1 MLWVALSPSLL
12 PNAWWMT
19 AVAVGLSVVLGSIVG
34 GLAGRL
40 IAWIVRRMDLRA
52 TVDPRADWLLRL
64 GWDLLLVGISARAWV
79 WSLREQERTAEL
91 VGLESSGMAGQAVG
105 CSPACSWPPSAP
117 PPSSTPRPPRAA
129 RRRRSPSAPAPGLH
143 AELGEPG
150 PRRPGLRRRRP
161 APRPDRLPHRRA
173 RHRADP
179 PLRRAPGRGTVEDAV
194 AAVLAEMDR
203 THAWGRDVLHV
214 TTSTGTGFVQGWS
227 VGAVE
232 YLTGGDV
239 ATVSLQ
245 DSSFPSALAYVSD
258 RTTPPRAGRA
268 LFDAV
273 RERWSGLPED
283 SRPRLVVSGESLG
296 SYGGQGAFESPEDLL
311 AEVDGAVWTGTP
323 RFTPLWST
331 LTDGRRPGSPEIAPV
346 VDNGRHIRFVTRP
359 EELEHDY
366 DGGPYVD
373 WEEPRVACAQHASD
387 PIVWWGPAMLLH
399 EPDWMREHVGRDV
412 SPDLGWAPW
421 VSFWQVGMDMPMS
434 VTTDGGHGHQYFEEV
449 VPYWAAVLGQ
459 EWTGERI
466 EAIQR
471 AVREDYRPR

>member
-1 MLWVALSPSLL
+1 
-12 PNAWWMT
+12 
-19 AVAVGLSVVLGSIVG
+19 
-34 GLAGRL
+34 
-40 IAWIVRRMDLRA
+40 
-52 TVDPRADWLLRL
+52 
-64 GWDLLLVGISARAWV
+64 
-79 WSLREQERTAEL
+79 
-91 VGLESSGMAGQAVG
+91 
-105 CSPACSWPPSAP
+105 
-117 PPSSTPRPPRAA
+117 
-129 RRRRSPSAPAPGLH
+129 
-143 AELGEPG
+143 
-150 PRRPGLRRRRP
+150 
-161 APRPDRLPHRRA
+161 
-173 RHRADP
+173 
-179 PLRRAPGRGTVEDAV
+179 
-194 AAVLAEMDR
+194 MDR

-245 DSSFPSALAYVSD
+245 DSSFPSALADVSD

-283 SRPRLVVSGESLG
+283 SRPRLVVSGKSLG

-373 WEEPRVACAQHASD
+373 WEELRVVYAQHASD

-421 VSFWQVGMDMPMS
+421 ASFWQVGMDMPMS
-434 VTTDGGHGHQYFEEV
+434 VTADGGHGHQYFEEV